1 MGINGSYTGSSPR
14 VWGQVY
20 IFTIY
25 RFSTGIIP
33 TRVGTRTLDKKSCL
47 RYKDHPHAC
56 GDKKKDYNLV
66 GVNNGSS
73 PRVWGQAVSIL
84 QRRII
89 GRIIPTRVGTRLLLC
104 LLERFYWDHPH
115 ACGDKFQNVLQT
127 LSLLGSSPRVW
138 GQVLLLSYL
147 FHGVRIIPTR
157 VGTSLYIC
165 VRFSHKQD
173 HPHACGD
180 KAVAY

>member
-25 RFSTGIIP
+25 RFSTG
-33 TRVGTRTLDKKSCL
+33 
-47 RYKDHPHAC
+47 
-56 GDKKKDYNLV
+56 
-66 GVNNGSS
+66 
-73 PRVWGQAVSIL
+73 
-84 QRRII
+84 
-89 GRIIPTRVGTRLLLC
+89 IIPTRVGTRLLLC

>member
-84 QRRII
+84 QRGII
-89 GRIIPTRVGTRLLLC
+89 GRIIPTRVGTR
-104 LLERFYWDHPH
+104 
-115 ACGDKFQNVLQT
+115 
-127 LSLLGSSPRVW
+127 S
-138 GQVLLLSYL
+138 
-147 FHGVRIIPTR
+147 
-157 VGTSLYIC
+157 
-165 VRFSHKQD
+165 
-173 HPHACGD
+173 
-180 KAVAY
+180 

>member
-56 GDKKKDYNLV
+56 GDKKKDYNLE

-73 PRVWGQAVSIL
+73 PRVWGQDHDGIFDI
-84 QRRII
+84 RNM
-89 GRIIPTRVGTRLLLC
+89 GIIPTRVGTSHHRC
-104 LLERFYWDHPH
+104 EPKPAKVDHPH
-115 ACGDKFQNVLQT
+115 ACGDK
-127 LSLLGSSPRVW
+127 LLE
-138 GQVLLLSYL
+138 
-147 FHGVRIIPTR
+147 
-157 VGTSLYIC
+157 
-165 VRFSHKQD
+165 
-173 HPHACGD
+173 D
-180 KAVAY
+180 KK